1 MPKLG
6 YALTAP
12 KEEVRQMVEE
22 AVSNSPDLITAMES
36 IGAMYGIPSTNIMEN
51 PNAKKISIMNDT
63 IVCPSGVKANGNTTA
78 IMRSISG
85 VLDQIS
91 KRVDDKITDI
101 QTTNINNGQHDES
114 LLNRMDP
121 SKGKVVITTVDAN
134 GEPVIVYDSGIIDCA
149 HTPAGRAKADELRSQ
164 GNIPTFDPLKKEKPS
179 YFNDDDDVLKGVD
192 MNASNKNLMQ
202 HVTECSYADVCD
214 VPGYYIDAIAK
225 NGDTRTLG
233 YAILSRQ
240 GYDVQPMYDTYM
252 EAANVKSLNPED
264 LKHMKFDNRNILE
277 AVEYLNEARKAQ
289 PNVTK
294 ASDLNMDE
302 LVNNPGYKKA
312 IICLEKQ
319 FDCHLAI
326 KWIHANQNESM
337 AGTSI
342 IETEYRTR
350 LTCSK
355 SKGFQ
360 LGGAPIHIYVVEN
373 GVADLIPDDPDLFG
387 QSVVSILLHEI
398 FHNIAG
404 IMRYETGQ
412 FITTLNI
419 AINEAAA
426 TRDPKTRRVIIE
438 KYVEALNMQSKG
450 KLNRVT
456 RKLLAKRLLTL
467 VNEQSQVQMNAPTDT
482 KTEDAETRKRNAEK
496 ELKAYTKAYKNAV
509 KNKPTGTPLGV
520 TGMTFGGIFAI
531 LAIIAGVTGTPGVMA
546 TSIGMSLGMFGMGA
560 TGFAVEGH
568 YKKLRK
574 LYKNSKDMEE
584 YYADLMSG
592 MYQLPQRFFNAASRK
607 KYSANEV
614 SQETLNEWVKVEKC
628 AYESLIMAEYPTT
641 SERTYAGVRIA
652 QNLLTCENLD
662 PAVEKYL
669 KWIVEN
675 NDQIL
680 KTGIDKDYNTHTF
693 DPAEAEDLDKHLV
706 SMVKNNKVTVTESYA
721 EDLIRSTKPIDEYDE
736 LIQELCEL
744 TDHISFIADMIQEG
758 YFDTTIT
765 EAYATKVTGYTG
777 ESFIKRVLLAIPRLL
792 KKLFEMYMRFVNWLL
807 DKIQI
812 GANKLVFRDRMYKSK
827 YDLKMLDDMYTT
839 LGQYVDRIYEIL
851 NGASTFEEYR
861 VRMKKLVDI
870 DVKELMKKID
880 IEYTEPMKITKKP
893 EGTPEKKEPPQNG
906 FSINGKEIN
915 RILKHILD
923 YTRSDIAPK
932 LGRLEKQYD
941 IFVKDYLHTTN
952 SEARH
957 IANYGGKDPSA
968 DPDTKVFAEGL
979 KIFQLITDRAFVLT
993 QDVQAAADLLF
1004 KAQRA
1009 DKFDTNKDNDKKV
1022 IDEDF
1027 IRSYIKK
1034 HKIDPSEGG
1043 KIMIAEKRWV
1053 VSEMPSLKNDVDLK
1067 TGSHNMFIGYMPP
1080 EHKGGGISY
1089 LTPVDAY
1096 MLKGFSQDTLDRF
1109 QKEHMIVFT
1118 PKE

>member
-6 YALTAP
+6 DALTAP

-192 MNASNKNLMQ
+192 MNASDKNLMQ
-202 HVTECSYADVCD
+202 HVTECDYADVCG

-289 PNVTK
+289 PTVTK
-294 ASDLNMDE
+294 TSDLNMDE
-302 LVNNPGYKKA
+302 LVNHPGYKKA

-326 KWIHANQNESM
+326 KWIHANQKESM
-337 AGTSI
+337 AGTAI
-342 IETEYRTR
+342 IDTEYRTK

-387 QSVVSILLHEI
+387 QSVISILLHEI

-426 TRDPKTRRVIIE
+426 TRDMKTRRVIIE
-438 KYVEALNMQSKG
+438 KYVESLNTQMKG
-450 KLNRVT
+450 KMNRTT
-456 RKLLAKRLLTL
+456 RRLLTKRLLNL
-467 VNEQSQVQMNAPTDT
+467 VNEQSNVET
-482 KTEDAETRKRNAEK
+482 KFAASTAETPEQRKQNAEA
-496 ELKAYTKAYKNAV
+496 ELKAYTKTYK
-509 KNKPTGTPLGV
+509 KFTKRSKPAGKGLGI
-520 TGMTFGGIFAI
+520 TGMILGG
-531 LAIIAGVTGTPGVMA
+531 LNIIV
-546 TSIGMSLGMFGMGA
+546 SII
-560 TGFAVEGH
+560 GFASGMVGIPLVGVVVGLAAIGIGIGGFASDAH
-568 YKKLRK
+568 YKKLVK
-574 LYKNSKDMEE
+574 MYKNTREMEE
-584 YYADLMSG
+584 YYADLMTG
-592 MYQLPQRFFNAASRK
+592 MYQLPQRFFNAASRR
-607 KYSANEV
+607 KYSANDV

-628 AYESLIMAEYPTT
+628 AYESILFAQYPTT
-641 SERTYAGVRIA
+641 SERTYAGVRVA
-652 QNLLTCENLD
+652 QNLLTCDHLD
-662 PAVEKYL
+662 PAVERYL
-669 KWIVEN
+669 KWVVEN

-721 EDLIRSTKPIDEYDE
+721 EELLFSSTPVDEYDD
-736 LIQELCEL
+736 IMQEFCEL
-744 TDHISFIADMIQEG
+744 TDHINFATSMMMDG
-758 YFDTTIT
+758 YFDHTVT
-765 EAYATKVTGYTG
+765 EAYATKITGYKD
-777 ESFIKRVLLAIPRLL
+777 ESVGKRIIMAIPRLI
-792 KKLFEMYMRFVNWLL
+792 KKLIDSYCKLCQFIY
-807 DKIQI
+807 DKIMI
-812 GANKLVFRDRMYKSK
+812 GVHKVLYHDKTYTTK
-827 YDLKMLDDMYTT
+827 YDLKWMDERYTKIGA
-839 LGQYVDRIYEIL
+839 LIDKCDEIL
-851 NGASTFEEYR
+851 TGATSVEDYAK
-861 VRMKKLVDI
+861 RMLKVAEI
-870 DVKELMKKID
+870 DLTEIKEHA
-880 IEYTEPMKITKKP
+880 ER
-893 EGTPEKKEPPQNG
+893 EKHET
-906 FSINGKEIN
+906 SMNGKEISK
-915 RILKHILD
+915 ILKHIVD
-923 YTRSDIAPK
+923 YTRRDIVPK
-932 LGRLEKQYD
+932 LRRLNEQHDRIIKASADKWTELKGNTTEYKDLMAGSKTFAEITKEAQGLTASLMHVAEAMFSARQPKNAKPSKKAVVLDNKFIDDYKIRHD
-941 IFVKDYLHTTN
+941 IDG
-952 SEARH
+952 SEAGI
-957 IANYGGKDPSA
+957 IAFARASEIFGENPDLRIMIDETANTASWVILFKPHGSSA
-968 DPDTKVFAEGL
+968 DGNSVELFEVKEL
-979 KIFQLITDRAFVLT
+979 KIDTIPNCRKSNGVWRVFV
-993 QDVQAAADLLF
+993 
-1004 KAQRA
+1004 
-1009 DKFDTNKDNDKKV
+1009 NKTK
-1022 IDEDF
+1022 
-1027 IRSYIKK
+1027 
-1034 HKIDPSEGG
+1034 
-1043 KIMIAEKRWV
+1043 
-1053 VSEMPSLKNDVDLK
+1053 
-1067 TGSHNMFIGYMPP
+1067 
-1080 EHKGGGISY
+1080 
-1089 LTPVDAY
+1089 
-1096 MLKGFSQDTLDRF
+1096 
-1109 QKEHMIVFT
+1109 
-1118 PKE
+1118 